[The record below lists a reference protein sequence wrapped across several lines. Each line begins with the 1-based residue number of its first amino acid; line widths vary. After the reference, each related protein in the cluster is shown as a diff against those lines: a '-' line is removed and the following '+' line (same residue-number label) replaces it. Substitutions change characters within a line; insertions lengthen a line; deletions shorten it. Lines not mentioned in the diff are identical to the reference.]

1 MLFVIYS
8 YVIICLNNSLN
19 LRRDVDG
26 VLRNSGPRSA
36 LFESYYPWYTEDIA
50 VVCSAMILS
59 DWSKKN

>member
-1 MLFVIYS
+1 MINS
-8 YVIICLNNSLN
+8 YGIICLNNSLN

-26 VLRNSGPRSA
+26 VLHNAGPRSA
-36 LFESYYPWYTEDIA
+36 FQSYYPWYTEDIA